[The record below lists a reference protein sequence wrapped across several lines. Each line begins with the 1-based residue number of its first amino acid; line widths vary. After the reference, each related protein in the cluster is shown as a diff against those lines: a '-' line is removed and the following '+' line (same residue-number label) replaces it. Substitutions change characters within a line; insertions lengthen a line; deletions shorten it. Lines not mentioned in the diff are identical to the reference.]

1 MGLPIRELYAT
12 NIGCESKLTNEI
24 FLSAYKPLKKDDG
37 YHRPPKTALGFDM
50 WIPNVLGLK
59 EDEGT
64 VPVKVVKSDKETGV
78 WIICVNDYF
87 GDEIHMYA
95 CKPIHKAEEDRY
107 GNYKSFRDWDFPD
120 EDMEFGLHIWF
131 DDLDGLVAG
140 DGPIPV
146 TLKRI

>member
-12 NIGCESKLTNEI
+12 NVGDESNEI

-50 WIPNVLGLK
+50 WIPNVLDLK
-59 EDEGT
+59 EEDGI
-64 VPVKVVKSDKETGV
+64 VPVEVTTSEKETGI
-78 WIICVNDYF
+78 WLICANDYF
-87 GDEIHMYA
+87 GNELHIYT
-95 CKPIHKAEEDRY
+95 CKPIHKDEKDRY
-107 GNYKSFRDWDFPD
+107 GNYKSFRDWDFPEE
-120 EDMEFGLHIWF
+120 EDVDFGLHIYF
-131 DDLDGLVAG
+131 EDLKDFVAG